1 MAVVKAAP
9 PHAAAA
15 TRQDVGRG
23 IALMLL
29 AVGLFAIMDSM
40 IKWVGSTY
48 PTMQVV
54 FFRNLFAFIPL
65 AVLIFRGGLGPSLR
79 ITSWSGHL
87 MRSITGLVAAFCF
100 FYGFAHLP
108 LADVIA
114 LSFAVPIVVTA
125 LSVPLLGEKVG
136 VRRWSAVVVGF
147 VGVLVIVDPGGGIP
161 DTAML
166 VPLFGVVF
174 YALAVIY
181 VRKLSRSDSSASIV
195 FYYTLFC
202 VLVSGS
208 LLPFNW
214 VTPSVSDL
222 VVLVLIGVVGGVA
235 QIIFT
240 MAFREADV
248 AVLAPFEYSAMIWAV
263 VIGYVVWSE
272 VPGLNI
278 WIGVA
283 IVMASGL
290 YILFREANLGLPR
303 GIARRLQPKR

>member
-9 PHAAAA
+9 PHAAAGG
-15 TRQDVGRG
+15 RQDVGRG

-29 AVGLFAIMDSM
+29 AVGLFAIMDSL
-40 IKWVGSTY
+40 IKWVGPTY

-65 AVLIFRGGLGPSLR
+65 AFIIFRGGIGSTLR
-79 ITSWSGHL
+79 VTSWSGHL

-136 VRRWSAVVVGF
+136 LRRWSAVLVGF
-147 VGVLVIVDPGGGIP
+147 LGVLIIVDPSGGVP
-161 DTAML
+161 ETAML
-166 VPLFGVVF
+166 IPLFGVAF
-174 YALAVIY
+174 YALAIIY
-181 VRKLSRSDSSASIV
+181 VRKLSRTESNSAIV
-195 FYYTLFC
+195 FYYSLFC
-202 VLVSGS
+202 VLVSGA

-214 VTPSVSDL
+214 VTPNLADL
-222 VVLVLIGVVGGVA
+222 VFLILIGVIGGIA
-235 QIIFT
+235 QIVFT
-240 MAFREADV
+240 MAFREAEV

-263 VIGYVVWSE
+263 AIGYIIWAE

-303 GIARRLQPKR
+303 GLARRLQPKR